1 MPDDRPAAPTA
12 ETIRLATS
20 DDVPRLLEIE
30 SRAFDHDRLS
40 RRSFLHFLTRG
51 HAVCLAAE
59 AGGQLLGYA
68 LVLLRRTTAL
78 ARLYSLAVDPAVRGR
93 GLGARLLEAAER
105 AAHGEGALFLRL
117 EVRPDNV
124 KAIALYESRGY
135 RHFGRYLDFYEDHA
149 DALRFEKRLGT
160 SSQSP
165 GDQPQIDLHVPYYA
179 QTTNFTCGAATLL
192 MALKALDPETELS
205 RARELRLWREATT
218 IYMTSGHGGCDPYG
232 MALAAHDRGLR
243 ARIFVSD
250 DSILFLDGVRS
261 PDKKAVMT
269 VVQEDFRMRCARRR
283 IEVEHRA
290 LGLPEMCGLI
300 GEGAIPIVLISLFRG
315 YGEKNPH
322 WVVANGFDERF
333 IYVHDPWVAV
343 TEMESASTKANLPIP
358 RREFERMARYGRT
371 QLRAA
376 VVLSRK
382 AQ

>member
-1 MPDDRPAAPTA
+1 MPDDRPATPTA

-51 HAVCLAAE
+51 HAVCLVAE

-105 AAHGEGALFLRL
+105 AAHDEGALFLRL
-117 EVRPDNV
+117 EVRPDNA

-160 SSQSP
+160 SNQSP

-269 VVQEDFRMRCARRR
+269 VVQEDFRTRCTRRR

-290 LGLPEMCGLI
+290 LGLPEMCALI

>member
-1 MPDDRPAAPTA
+1 MPEHRADSPIA
-12 ETIRLATS
+12 ETLRLATP
-20 DDVPRLLEIE
+20 DDVPALLEIE
-30 SRAFDHDRLS
+30 SRAFDHDRLT
-40 RRSFLHFLTRG
+40 RRNFLHLLTRG
-51 HAVCLAAE
+51 HAVCLVAE
-59 AGGQLLGYA
+59 ADGRLLGYA

-78 ARLYSLAVDPAVRGR
+78 ARLYSLAVDPAARGR
-93 GLGARLLEAAER
+93 KLGARLLDEAER

-117 EVRPDNV
+117 EVRPDNAP
-124 KAIALYESRGY
+124 AIALYQAHGY

-149 DALRFEKRLGT
+149 DALRFEKRLGAD
-160 SSQSP
+160 
-165 GDQPQIDLHVPYYA
+165 DQPQTDLHIPYYA
-179 QTTNFTCGAATLL
+179 QTANFTCGAAALL
-192 MALKALDPETELS
+192 MALKALDPATELS

-250 DSILFLDGVRS
+250 DSLLFLDGVRS

-269 VVQEDFRMRCARRR
+269 VVQEDFRARCARRK
-283 IEVEHRA
+283 IEVVHRA
-290 LGLPEMCGLI
+290 LSLPEMCALI
-300 GEGAIPIVLISLFRG
+300 AEGAIPIVLISLFRG

-343 TEMESASTKANLPIP
+343 TEMESASAKANLPIP
-358 RREFERMARYGRT
+358 RQEFERMARYGRT

-382 AQ
+382 AS

>member
-1 MPDDRPAAPTA
+1 MPDDRPAAPIA

-51 HAVCLAAE
+51 HAVCLVAE
-59 AGGQLLGYA
+59 AGGRLFGYA

-78 ARLYSLAVDPAVRGR
+78 ARLYSLAVDPAARGR
-93 GLGARLLEAAER
+93 RLGTRLLEAAER
-105 AAHGEGALFLRL
+105 AAHDEGALFLRL
-117 EVRPDNV
+117 EVRPDNA
-124 KAIALYESRGY
+124 KAIALYQQHGY

-160 SSQSP
+160 PSP
-165 GDQPQIDLHVPYYA
+165 SNGDQPQTDLHVPYYA

-192 MALKALDPETELS
+192 MALKALDPATELS

-269 VVQEDFRMRCARRR
+269 VVQEDFRARCARRR

-290 LGLPEMCGLI
+290 LGLPEMCALI
-300 GEGAIPIVLISLFRG
+300 TEGAIPIVLISLFRG

>member
-1 MPDDRPAAPTA
+1 MPDDRSAAPIA
-12 ETIRLATS
+12 ETIRLATP

-40 RRSFLHFLTRG
+40 RRSFLHLLTKG

-59 AGGQLLGYA
+59 AGGRLLGYA

-78 ARLYSLAVDPAVRGR
+78 ARLYSLAIDPEARGR
-93 GLGARLLEAAER
+93 GLGARLLDAAER
-105 AAHGEGALFLRL
+105 AAHDQGALFLRL
-117 EVRPDNV
+117 EVRPDNNP
-124 KAIALYESRGY
+124 AIALYVSRGY

-160 SSQSP
+160 E
-165 GDQPQIDLHVPYYA
+165 DLPQVDLHVPYYA
-179 QTTNFTCGAATLL
+179 QTTNFTCGAAALL
-192 MALKALDPETELS
+192 MALKALDSDTELS

-232 MALAAHDRGLR
+232 LALAAHDRGLR

-269 VVQEDFRMRCARRR
+269 VVQEDFRARCARRR
-283 IEVEHRA
+283 IEVAHRA
-290 LGLPEMCGLI
+290 LALPEMCALI
-300 GEGAIPIVLISLFRG
+300 AEGAIPIVLISMFRG

-343 TEMESASTKANLPIP
+343 TEMESASAKANLPIP
-358 RREFERMARYGRT
+358 RQEFERMARYGRT

-382 AQ
+382 GS